1 MAGLTNV
8 HRDMQVK
15 KCTYFFIDANFL
27 RHGRVP
33 PRVTPRLKH
42 LKPRHLLKNA
52 SRLLQIQTLHGID
65 RLTLVG
71 RQDDELSLDSSS
83 ESDTT
88 MPDVQAGFGFGSG
101 GSQRL
106 VDNYITREMKDK
118 LAGLPPSV
126 DTRMMAGRIR
136 RLDAGRKRAEAK
148 RRTESRLRV
157 ANSSREHR
165 ELHLTC
171 DAGALASAAS
181 SFGALTHG
189 EAGAATGGRV
199 AQKHILAVR
208 ERVVRDLS
216 GVGKQRK
223 GSAKGTVGALKG
235 RFFST
240 RKASPSNLSKTGDIA
255 GSFPMSPHQSVG
267 SGVGNTE
274 SRGTRTGEQSAEG
287 SLPGRAADGVSEQQ
301 IENSPPQPEKSK
313 GATLDELL
321 GAVDRLAKQVVEGP
335 MGLVAFSSWWVG
347 AMSKAEL
354 ELKQR
359 FMEFSS
365 RKK

>member
-1 MAGLTNV
+1 
-8 HRDMQVK
+8 
-15 KCTYFFIDANFL
+15 
-27 RHGRVP
+27 
-33 PRVTPRLKH
+33 
-42 LKPRHLLKNA
+42 
-52 SRLLQIQTLHGID
+52 
-65 RLTLVG
+65 
-71 RQDDELSLDSSS
+71 
-83 ESDTT
+83 
-88 MPDVQAGFGFGSG
+88 MPEVQACFGFGSS
-101 GSQRL
+101 GSHRL
-106 VDNYITREMKDK
+106 VDNYTSREMEDK
-118 LAGLPPSV
+118 LAGQPLPA

-136 RLDAGRKRAEAK
+136 RLDVGRKRAEAK

-157 ANSSREHR
+157 AKSSREHR

-181 SFGALTHG
+181 SFGAFTHR
-189 EAGAATGGRV
+189 EAGASTGGRV
-199 AQKHILAVR
+199 AQKHILGVR

-223 GSAKGTVGALKG
+223 GSAKVTFGALKG

-240 RKASPSNLSKTGDIA
+240 RKPSPSNLSETGDIA
-255 GSFPMSPHQSVG
+255 GSSPVPPDQSIG

-287 SLPGRAADGVSEQQ
+287 SLPGRAADGMSEQR

-347 AMSKAEL
+347 ATSKAEL

-365 RKK
+365 RTK